1 MNILGEGFPNEIIK
15 QIENRQTFY
24 GAGFA
29 NGIERSN
36 NVLKYL
42 NSNTS
47 WVKLVSSTNITNQ
60 DIIQNE
66 TLRNLKNI
74 QGNSLAK
81 KFVLFNGTDNEGHN
95 RAGIDY
101 ENNILSNN
109 AYGIGGNEFGIQP
122 MMGIKSAN
130 IKHLNNGSL
139 RKATV
144 QIKAFNRTQFDII
157 DILYLRLGFSI
168 LLEWGHSMYIDD
180 KGDLQSNNNTS
191 LAEYFL
197 SGKKYKTKDDSNQTP
212 EPLTYKTFLG
222 YIDDRRKK
230 SCGNYDA
237 MFARVVNFHWSFLPD
252 GSYDIT
258 LDLISVGDVVDSFKI
273 NTLNPTV
280 STSSPTTNVN
290 NIKLEEID
298 EKIDLYANKS
308 TIGQYLYKMKKSMFI
323 VVDAAT
329 KFSYNSN
336 QKNSI
341 DRTNEIN
348 IAKSFSFSSLSPQI
362 TGLVDGVK
370 HAFLNKEPQY
380 YCRLGNFLEFIE
392 KYVMYQV
399 GTNNVNIPLLNFDTD
414 IESNLMYIDPMQV
427 SVDPTICMVNKILTI
442 KGTPSHFFPYGETF
456 LNSNIQSPT
465 NAEYGQI
472 MNIYINFKFILNK
485 LDENKNIETGAVA
498 LIDFLQSILSGIN
511 GALGGLNKLD
521 VFIDEVTNT
530 VKIIDKNPLPDSE
543 YVINYFNGKEKYKVY
558 NKYALFNLYGYEKKE
573 GENTKAGF
581 IKDFSFKTEITPQ
594 MATMISVAAA
604 ANNTTV
610 GENTTALSRLNS
622 GLMDR
627 FKESMST
634 TESTLQSDI
643 VKKYQDIYSQIAI
656 QYDVTYSKLIEYL
669 RRIENNKWTLEE
681 TNIYKDSLVNVL
693 KYKQQYS
700 KARADLDAVKSG
712 KSQEEIN
719 KILLSLNN
727 FLSPSTGFIP
737 FNLSVTMDGLSGMK
751 VNSKFYIDSSYLPSN
766 YPNTVEF
773 LIKNEAHTI
782 ENNKWFTTL
791 ESYCISKGNFS
802 EIKDQDIDPQGQKPT
817 QQPSPPPLLT
827 NGFPKYVVDNSVLNL
842 KKFVYPTSG
851 VIVSKIAVR
860 AIQNNVAGSD
870 QHRAMDIA
878 APKGTPIYSS
888 TDGIVRRIG
897 ASGYGPNAVYIEVDK
912 SFYITSYT
920 PQKYYII
927 YGHMDIST
935 VKIGDQVKAGQLIG
949 TVGDKD
955 SPGRFHL
962 HFQIR
967 NILQGFDSSGLSINI
982 NENFPLKGG
991 NIVAKQNFIA

>member
-1 MNILGEGFPNEIIK
+1 MNILGEGFPIEIIK

-47 WVKLVSSTNITNQ
+47 WVKLVSSTNVTNQ

-101 ENNILSNN
+101 GNNILSNN

-222 YIDDRRKK
+222 YIDDRRKQ

-237 MFARVVNFHWSFLPD
+237 MFARVVNFHWSFMPD

-280 STSSPTTNVN
+280 STSSPATDSTTTPT
-290 NIKLEEID
+290 IEE
-298 EKIDLYANKS
+298 EIDLYANKS
-308 TIGQYLYKMKKSMFI
+308 TIGQYLYKMKDSMRWPTQNIIPQKGLVLKTNYYEINLIKQFDYI
-323 VVDAAT
+323 
-329 KFSYNSN
+329 YNSSN
-336 QKNSI
+336 V
-341 DRTNEIN
+341 
-348 IAKSFSFSSLSPQI
+348 SFSTLNPLNAN
-362 TGLVDGVK
+362 LVDGVEVVSDSK
-370 HAFLNKEPQY
+370 GNQY

-392 KYVMYQV
+392 KYVIYQV
-399 GTNNVNIPLLNFDTD
+399 GTNNVKVPLLNFDTD
-414 IESNLMYIDPMQV
+414 VESNLMYVDPMQI
-427 SVDPTICMVNKILTI
+427 SVDPTICMVNKELLISTTLY
-442 KGTPSHFFPYGETF
+442 PFFPYGEAF
-456 LNSNIQSPT
+456 LNPNIQSST

-472 MNIYINFKFILNK
+472 MNIYVNFKFILDK
-485 LDENKNIETGAVA
+485 LDENKNTETGAVA
-498 LIDFLQSILSGIN
+498 LIDFLQSMLSGIN

-521 VFIDEVTNT
+521 IFIDEVTNT

-543 YVINYFNGKEKYKVY
+543 HVINYLNGKGTYKLY
-558 NKYALFNLYGYEKKE
+558 DKYATFNLYGYEKKE

-634 TESTLQSDI
+634 TESTTQSDI

-656 QYDVTYSKLIEYL
+656 QYDFTYNKFIEYL

-681 TNIYKDSLVNVL
+681 TNTYKDSLVNIL
-693 KYKQQYS
+693 KYKQQYA
-700 KARADLDAVKSG
+700 KAWAALDAVKSG
-712 KSQEEIN
+712 KPQEEID
-719 KILLSLNN
+719 KISLDN
-727 FLSPSTGFIP
+727 FISPSTGFIP

-791 ESYCISKGNFS
+791 ESYCISKGNFK
-802 EIKDQDIDPQGQKPT
+802 EITAKDINPQGQKPLS
-817 QQPSPPPLLT
+817 QT
-827 NGFPKYVVDNSVLNL
+827 NNTATL
-842 KKFVYPTSG
+842 KNTNAQYP
-851 VIVSKIAVR
+851 
-860 AIQNNVAGSD
+860 NVNFKDG
-870 QHRAMDIA
+870 II
-878 APKGTPIYSS
+878 KGANPS
-888 TDGIVRRIG
+888 TD
-897 ASGYGPNAVYIEVDK
+897 
-912 SFYITSYT
+912 
-920 PQKYYII
+920 
-927 YGHMDIST
+927 
-935 VKIGDQVKAGQLIG
+935 
-949 TVGDKD
+949 
-955 SPGRFHL
+955 
-962 HFQIR
+962 
-967 NILQGFDSSGLSINI
+967 SINI
-982 NENFPLKGG
+982 NLLNDISKAAVSTGVVVSVTTAISGHHVNPPSRHSGG
-991 NIVAKQNFIA
+991 NAVDIALVDGIGVNPKAYNRAKIDSFVLALKNLGYIVNSEKGNNKSVLTFGFPNHDNHIHISNIV

>member
-29 NGIERSN
+29 NGIKRSN

-47 WVKLVSSTNITNQ
+47 WVKLVSSTNVTNQ

-122 MMGIKSAN
+122 MIGIKSAN

-197 SGKKYKTKDDSNQTP
+197 SGKKFKTKDDKNQTS
-212 EPLTYKTFLG
+212 ESATYKTFLG
-222 YIDDRRKK
+222 YIDDRRKQ

-237 MFARVVNFHWSFLPD
+237 MFARVVNFHWSFMPD

-280 STSSPTTNVN
+280 STSSPATDSTTTPT
-290 NIKLEEID
+290 IEE
-298 EKIDLYANKS
+298 EIDLYANKS
-308 TIGQYLYKMKKSMFI
+308 TIGQYLYKMKDSMRWSTQNIIPQKGLVLKTNYYEINLIKQFDYI
-323 VVDAAT
+323 
-329 KFSYNSN
+329 YNSSN
-336 QKNSI
+336 V
-341 DRTNEIN
+341 
-348 IAKSFSFSSLSPQI
+348 SFSTLNPLNAN
-362 TGLVDGVK
+362 LVDGVEVVSDSK
-370 HAFLNKEPQY
+370 GNQY

-392 KYVMYQV
+392 KYVIYQV
-399 GTNNVNIPLLNFDTD
+399 GTNNVKVPLLNFDTD
-414 IESNLMYIDPMQV
+414 VESNLMYVDPMQV

-456 LNSNIQSPT
+456 LNSNIKSPT

-472 MNIYINFKFILNK
+472 MNIYVNFKFILDK
-485 LDENKNIETGAVA
+485 LDENKNTETGAVA

-543 YVINYFNGKEKYKVY
+543 HVINYFNGKEKYKVY

-622 GLMDR
+622 GLTDR

-634 TESTLQSDI
+634 TESTTQSDI

-656 QYDVTYSKLIEYL
+656 QYDFTYNKFIEYL

-681 TNIYKDSLVNVL
+681 TNTYKDSLVNIL
-693 KYKQQYS
+693 KYKQQYA
-700 KARADLDAVKSG
+700 KAWAALDAVKSG
-712 KSQEEIN
+712 KPQEEID
-719 KILLSLNN
+719 KISLDN

-791 ESYCISKGNFS
+791 ESYCISKGNFK
-802 EIKDQDIDPQGQKPT
+802 EITAKDINPQGQKPLS
-817 QQPSPPPLLT
+817 QT
-827 NGFPKYVVDNSVLNL
+827 NNTTTL
-842 KKFVYPTSG
+842 KNTNAQYP
-851 VIVSKIAVR
+851 
-860 AIQNNVAGSD
+860 NVNFKDG
-870 QHRAMDIA
+870 II
-878 APKGTPIYSS
+878 KGANPS
-888 TDGIVRRIG
+888 TD
-897 ASGYGPNAVYIEVDK
+897 
-912 SFYITSYT
+912 
-920 PQKYYII
+920 
-927 YGHMDIST
+927 
-935 VKIGDQVKAGQLIG
+935 
-949 TVGDKD
+949 
-955 SPGRFHL
+955 
-962 HFQIR
+962 
-967 NILQGFDSSGLSINI
+967 SINI
-982 NENFPLKGG
+982 NLLNDISKAAVSTGVVVSITTAVSGHKLTPPSRHSGG
-991 NIVAKQNFIA
+991 NAVDIAIIDGIAVRPNASNRAKIDKFVVALQNLGYNKNTEIGNLKALLTFGFPGHDDHVHISNKV